1 MVMIQCVGPA
11 EKYCSR
17 TCCATALVNALKLKE
32 LDPNAQV
39 TMLYKDMRTFGF
51 KERLYTE
58 ARRQGILFIRYD
70 DEHKPQ
76 ISNVKSQISNLRSA
90 IAAQVWEPMLGREV
104 TLTPD
109 LIVLSEPMIPADGA
123 KELCSLLKVPADLD
137 GWFLEA
143 HVKLRPV
150 DFASDGIY
158 MAGACH
164 YPKFLDEAIAQAQAA
179 ASRAATILSRDT
191 LTAGGIVALV
201 SAEQCVGCLTCVR
214 ICPYQ
219 VPKIQMNLSGVG
231 HIAGAAYIEPATCH
245 GCGICAG
252 ECPAKAIRLVNYS
265 DAQVMAKVEALFGE
279 ALRTTV
285 PV

>member
-1 MVMIQCVGPA
+1 MIQCIGPA

-32 LDPNAQV
+32 LNPDAQV
-39 TMLYKDMRTFGF
+39 TILYKDMRTFGF

-58 ARRQGILFIRYD
+58 ARRAGILFIRYD
-70 DEHKPQ
+70 DTHRPQ
-76 ISNVKSQISNLRSA
+76 ISNTQYPIS
-90 IAAQVWEPMLGREV
+90 IQVWEPMLGREL

-109 LIVLSEPMIPADGA
+109 MVVLSEPMVPADGA
-123 KELCSLLKVPADLD
+123 KELGSLLKVPTDLD

-143 HVKLRPV
+143 HIKLRPV
-150 DFASDGIY
+150 DFASDGIF
-158 MAGACH
+158 MAGDCH

-191 LTAGGIVALV
+191 LTAGGSVAQV
-201 SAEQCVGCLTCVR
+201 NAEQCVGCLTCVR
-214 ICPYQ
+214 ICPYH
-219 VPKIQMNLSGVG
+219 VPKIAMNLSGVG
-231 HIAGAAYIEPATCH
+231 NIVGAAYIEPATCH

-265 DAQVMAKVEALFGE
+265 DSQVMAKVESLFE
-279 ALRTTV
+279 KVEQLV
-285 PV
+285 

>member
-1 MVMIQCVGPA
+1 MIQCIGPA

-32 LDPNAQV
+32 LNPDAQV
-39 TMLYKDMRTFGF
+39 TILYKDMRTFGF

-58 ARRQGILFIRYD
+58 ARRKGILFIRYD
-70 DEHKPQ
+70 DTHRPQ
-76 ISNVKSQISNLRSA
+76 ISNTQSPIS
-90 IAAQVWEPMLGREV
+90 IKTWEPMMGREM

-109 LIVLSEPMIPADGA
+109 LVVLSEPMAPADGA
-123 KELCSLLKVPADLD
+123 RELGSLLKVPTDLD

-143 HVKLRPV
+143 HIKLRPV
-150 DFASDGIY
+150 DFASDGIF
-158 MAGACH
+158 MAGDCH

-191 LTAGGIVALV
+191 LTAGGSVAQV
-201 SAEQCVGCLTCVR
+201 NAEQCVGCLTCVR
-214 ICPYQ
+214 ICPYH
-219 VPKIQMNLSGVG
+219 VPKIAMNLSGVG
-231 HIAGAAYIEPATCH
+231 NIIGAAYIEPATCH

-265 DAQVMAKVEALFGE
+265 DAQVMAKVESLFE
-279 ALRTTV
+279 KV
-285 PV
+285 EQFV